1 MQISLLDQKIVA
13 ALEADARLS
22 FAALADVVGISK
34 TPCWK
39 RVKALEEAGV
49 IRGYRTLLDPAMLG
63 FGLEAFVQV
72 SIDFEFSDAF
82 EAAVRKHPLIWR
94 CHATTGDADYLLHV
108 MAADMVA
115 LDRMLRQELSLRKA
129 WPLVLFGRR
138 KLPGAPRSRDIL
150 QIGHEN
156 TGRSNCAWPKEIWLL
171 LRLCNRLYSITEA
184 F

>member
-1 MQISLLDQKIVA
+1 MSLSLIDQKIVS

-22 FAALADVVGISK
+22 FAALAEVVGLSK

-49 IRGYRTLLDPAMLG
+49 IRGYRTMLNPAQLG

-72 SIDFEFSDAF
+72 SIDFELSEAF

-108 MAADMVA
+108 LAADMAA
-115 LDRMLRQELSLRKA
+115 LDRLLRQELSR
-129 WPLVLFGRR
+129 
-138 KLPGAPRSRDIL
+138 LPGVRRTVTSMSTR
-150 QIGHEN
+150 
-156 TGRSNCAWPKEIWLL
+156 EIK
-171 LRLCNRLYSITEA
+171 SDVSFAEA
-184 F
+184 TRHVDDGKTR

>member
-1 MQISLLDQKIVA
+1 MSLSPIDQKIVS

-22 FAALADVVGISK
+22 FAALAEAVGLSK

-49 IRGYRTLLDPAMLG
+49 IRGYRTMLDPAQLG

-72 SIDFEFSDAF
+72 SIDFELSEAF

-108 MAADMVA
+108 LAADMGA
-115 LDRMLRQELSLRKA
+115 LDRLLRQELSR
-129 WPLVLFGRR
+129 
-138 KLPGAPRSRDIL
+138 LPGVRRTVTSMSTR
-150 QIGHEN
+150 
-156 TGRSNCAWPKEIWLL
+156 EIK
-171 LRLCNRLYSITEA
+171 NDVSFAEA
-184 F
+184 ARHVGDGKAR

>member
-1 MQISLLDQKIVA
+1 MQLSPLDQKIVA

-22 FAALADVVGISK
+22 FAALADMVGLSK

-49 IRGYRTLLDPAMLG
+49 IRGYRTLLDPALLG

-82 EAAVRKHPLIWR
+82 EAAVRRHPLIRR

-108 MAADMVA
+108 MAADMGA
-115 LDRMLRQELSLRKA
+115 LDRMLRQELSR
-129 WPLVLFGRR
+129 
-138 KLPGAPRSRDIL
+138 LPGVRRTVTSMSTR
-150 QIGHEN
+150 
-156 TGRSNCAWPKEIWLL
+156 EIKSDLSL
-171 LRLCNRLYSITEA
+171 ANAAQYASDQKMR
-184 F
+184 